1 MPLRLQVLGLALAFL
16 LPGVRAVFAADCV
29 GVIPGGGSSSY
40 WNLVRDGAL
49 QAGYKSGI
57 EVYYRGPEREGDSK
71 AQLRVID
78 IVVGRGCKALVIAP
92 AGKEI
97 GERVA
102 QLKRQGI
109 LSLYI
114 DRDMGGDV
122 LSVIATDN
130 FKAGQQAA
138 EHMVQML
145 GAGGRV
151 LMLRLSPD
159 VVSTVAREEGFIQA
173 ARAAGL
179 TVDYEGFTGSD
190 PQRVIEQLKR
200 STDYAGIFTA
210 NALTTTV
217 AYTSLKRLRSAG
229 QKVHVGFDSS
239 ELLVGALQRG
249 EITALVLQQAQQMG
263 HDGVVQAVRAL
274 HGELPP
280 REPRLQSLPVRI
292 ATQGNLKQADII
304 RLLGYPLPQ

>member
-1 MPLRLQVLGLALAFL
+1 MLPGLRVLGLAVALL
-16 LPGVRAVFAADCV
+16 LPNGKALFAADCV
-29 GVIPGGGSSSY
+29 GVIPGGGSSAY
-40 WNLVRDGAL
+40 WNLVRDGAF
-49 QAGYKSGI
+49 QAGYENGI

-78 IVVGRGCKALVIAP
+78 MVVERGCKALVIAP

-97 GERVA
+97 GPRVA
-102 QLKRQGI
+102 QLQQQGI

-138 EHMVQML
+138 EHMAGLL
-145 GAGGRV
+145 GPGKRV
-151 LMLRLSPD
+151 LMLRLSAD
-159 VVSTVAREEGFIQA
+159 VVSTVAREEGFMQA

-179 TVDYEGFTGSD
+179 AVDYDGFVGSD
-190 PQRVIEQLKR
+190 PEKVDEQLKR
-200 STDYAGIFTA
+200 SAHYAGIFTA
-210 NALTTTV
+210 NAKTTTM
-217 AYTSLKRLRSAG
+217 AYAALKRQGEARR
-229 QKVHVGFDSS
+229 KVHVGFDSS

-263 HDGVVQAVRAL
+263 HEGVVQAAQAL
-274 HGELPP
+274 RGKLPP

-292 ATQGNLKQADII
+292 ATQENLQQAEII
-304 RLLGYPLPQ
+304 RLLGYPLPE